1 MNDLLDLQHLF
12 PFLLLR
18 IVLVL
23 PHYLTSCVDELV
35 NDLFINVFH
44 YDDQDT
50 SKSKKLQKYVS
61 VANAFLGSSGQLI
74 FNLWILQTS
83 INNRNPTIPQYV
95 SVVASAIIIM

>member
-1 MNDLLDLQHLF
+1 MIRSLKLIIF
-12 PFLLLR
+12 PMFLLR
-18 IVLVL
+18 IVLAL
-23 PHYLTSCVDELV
+23 PHYLTSCVDELI
-35 NDLFINVFH
+35 NDFFFDIFNCEENDVLQF
-44 YDDQDT
+44 
-50 SKSKKLQKYVS
+50 KKLQKYVS